1 MIIVGLTVGLTQD
14 LLYLTPRIDV
24 MRYQWAA
31 GRSSGWKDRRGRR
44 SVGCWAMV
52 GGVSKNSAIGSGHQD
67 GLVNQHPHEEHEG
80 WSGHDGAT
88 DNEGKSNGRRDDEYV
103 QVKVSEVWVL
113 LPLYDLCDGISSL
126 FCATL
131 SLKSKGQKGS
141 QLTGYAG

>member
-1 MIIVGLTVGLTQD
+1 MGGRKVIRVEGQARAKKCWVLGYGWGGFQELGNRPRSGQHQLVNLTGSS
-14 LLYLTPRIDV
+14 
-24 MRYQWAA
+24 
-31 GRSSGWKDRRGRR
+31 RSHEWTY
-44 SVGCWAMV
+44 
-52 GGVSKNSAIGSGHQD
+52 SGHQD